1 MLTANFAMMLGVGL
15 IMTAL
20 VVVFFSPYRQW
31 LGFMFAGMVFWGS
44 VEILRLVVQQVTEWP
59 TLYAY
64 LTAMSVM
71 MLGLIYIL
79 LRLDATEQRDI
90 SSRSLIEHTP
100 IYDDER

>member
-1 MLTANFAMMLGVGL
+1 MLTENFAMVLGSGL

-20 VVVFFSPYRQW
+20 IVVFFSSYRQW

-44 VEILRLVVQQVTEWP
+44 IELVRLTVQTWLEWP

-64 LTAMSVM
+64 LAAMSVM
-71 MLGLIYIL
+71 MLGLIYL
-79 LRLDATEQRDI
+79 LLHFDALEQR
-90 SSRSLIEHTP
+90 SLSRQSIIEHTP

>member
-15 IMTAL
+15 IMIAL
-20 VVVFFSPYRQW
+20 VAVFFSPYRHL

-44 VEILRLVVQQVTEWP
+44 VEILRLVVQQLAEWP
-59 TLYAY
+59 ALYAY

-71 MLGLIYIL
+71 MVGLIYIL
-79 LRLDATEQRDI
+79 LRLDATEQQEL